1 MRRKYIKKAAAG
13 ALFLTILIPAALGIS
28 CYHSQRIDAADMK
41 MTAQESE
48 SPVLLSW
55 PQNLNAVRSE
65 VEIFGLLPEDMD
77 DDKRVDAAIYR
88 NDRIYS
94 NKVLI
99 DASLFPKDIP
109 LFWRVRAYDLD
120 GNPTGPWSQPAELES
135 ALAYPGRNAPLPND
149 TMNHGSGTTLLY
161 PVYSYTPNPGASR
174 YEVEVLDQYPEKLT
188 GHEPSRHRI
197 YADVTTLSDLYDQMP
212 RIGTYYWRVRGMDD
226 KGLPVGEWSLSVKYT
241 TAAESWKVAVY
252 GDSISHGG
260 GHLSFSPVDFAY
272 SYESYF
278 NFPSI
283 NLSQSGDTS
292 EMMVERFER
301 DVTPFHPKYLLIM
314 GGTNSLRA
322 GVPAKSV
329 IEDLKI
335 IQKKSRENG
344 IIPILLTLPP
354 INPGNIEKAFNEP
367 TYEGWRESFRKVND
381 FIRREPHIDV
391 ARPFENMD
399 ELPTWLALD
408 GIHGDWNMKKIM
420 GNVINKEIS
429 RFMSEGYS
437 LRKEYKNGKTDSR
450 T

>member
-1 MRRKYIKKAAAG
+1 
-13 ALFLTILIPAALGIS
+13 
-28 CYHSQRIDAADMK
+28 
-41 MTAQESE
+41 
-48 SPVLLSW
+48 
-55 PQNLNAVRSE
+55 
-65 VEIFGLLPEDMD
+65 
-77 DDKRVDAAIYR
+77 
-88 NDRIYS
+88 
-94 NKVLI
+94 
-99 DASLFPKDIP
+99 
-109 LFWRVRAYDLD
+109 
-120 GNPTGPWSQPAELES
+120 
-135 ALAYPGRNAPLPND
+135 
-149 TMNHGSGTTLLY
+149 MNQGSGTTFLY

-174 YEVEVLDQYPEKLT
+174 YEVEVLDQYPEKLN

-226 KGLPVGEWSLSVKYT
+226 KGLPVGEWSLPVKYA

-292 EMMVERFER
+292 EMMVEQFER
-301 DVTPFHPKYLLIM
+301 DVIPFHPKYLLIM
-314 GGTNSLRA
+314 GGTNSLRV
-322 GVPAKSV
+322 GVPEESV

-335 IQKKSRENG
+335 IQKKARENG

-420 GNVINKEIS
+420 GNVINKEIP
-429 RFMSEGYS
+429 RFVSEGY
-437 LRKEYKNGKTDSR
+437 RF
-450 T
+450 